1 VHACHVCCAAL
12 FPLRYRSWTATCIAL
27 HRPCS
32 YYKEELNEDVKA
44 ALAGALGAWLPRCA
58 GMPDA
63 ALARLTGARVCV
75 CQVLACIACAA
86 DVFAACQG
94 HGCVRSSVNIL

>member
-1 VHACHVCCAAL
+1 MPPHQTLNSSRSCTLAMCVVLRCFHCGTAHGPPHVSL
-12 FPLRYRSWTATCIAL
+12 L

-75 CQVLACIACAA
+75 C
-86 DVFAACQG
+86 
-94 HGCVRSSVNIL
+94 